1 MNITRRTHVA
11 GAVLALSLL
20 FAAGCKKKVTPPPPP
35 TPTPTKEAPPAPAQ
49 RPNVQFS
56 ADPTSITRGE
66 SATLRWTVT
75 GADSIRI
82 EPGVG
87 SVQASGSRQVF
98 PNASTSYK
106 ITATGPGGTTE
117 ANAYV
122 NVAAPAATPPPAQP
136 PAPKTSFAEAV
147 ARDLSDVFFDYNSSE
162 VREDARAMLQRNA
175 EALKRIFSDF
185 TSEVLLIEGHCD
197 ERGSA
202 EYNLG
207 LGDRRAAAVREFL
220 VTLGVPA
227 NRVRVVSYGKERP
240 QCTEPS
246 EGCWQKNRRAHF
258 GEGQ

>member
-1 MNITRRTHVA
+1 MKLTRRNHIL
-11 GAVLALSLL
+11 GAVLALGLL
-20 FAAGCKKKVTPPPPP
+20 AAAGCKKKVVPPPPPPP
-35 TPTPTKEAPPAPAQ
+35 TTAKEAPPAPAR
-49 RPNVQFS
+49 RPGVQFT
-56 ADPTSITRGE
+56 ADPGSISRGE
-66 SATLRWTVT
+66 SATLRWTVSD
-75 GADSIRI
+75 ADTIRI

-87 SVQASGSRQVF
+87 SVQATGSRQVF

-122 NVAAPAATPPPAQP
+122 NVTAPAAPTPPPAP
-136 PAPKTSFAEAV
+136 GPRTTFAEAV
-147 ARDLSDVFFDYNSSE
+147 ARDLSDVYFDYNSNE

-175 EALKRIFSDF
+175 EALKKIFSDF
-185 TSEVLLIEGHCD
+185 SSEVLLIEGHCD

-207 LGDRRAAAVREFL
+207 LGDRRATAVREFL
-220 VTLGVPA
+220 VTLGIPA

-240 QCTEPS
+240 QCTEAS

-258 GEGQ
+258 SEGQ